1 MQRELP
7 SFDELPKSAKKR
19 VKPFDRAVFG
29 MTKARIRDVCHKCSG
44 VIEPG
49 ETYYQEGKDR
59 FLGTL
64 HGRKLCRHCYE
75 KLPPPGESSA
85 AG

>member
-1 MQRELP
+1 MQKELP
-7 SFDELPKSAKKR
+7 GFDEVPKSAKKR
-19 VKPFDRAVFG
+19 VKAFDPGAFG
-29 MTKARIRDVCHKCSG
+29 VTKARTRHVCHKCSR

-75 KLPPPGESSA
+75 KLLPLGESSA
-85 AG
+85 AR